1 MFVSGTS
8 PLEVLVDR
16 ASKRLYEM
24 LVIGEHVTLKVTSHG
39 SVYEDVCC
47 VIPVFSRVC
56 LLHTVDW
63 TTVFIL
69 PAKAREYVFTGIDL
83 SVCLSVVDHNN

>member
-1 MFVSGTS
+1 MCHVVVCGVDTS

-39 SVYEDVCC
+39 MLYVPLFTHLSALWQTETGDCPS
-47 VIPVFSRVC
+47 IFS
-56 LLHTVDW
+56 
-63 TTVFIL
+63 
-69 PAKAREYVFTGIDL
+69 L
-83 SVCLSVVDHNN
+83 SENFSPKI

>member
-1 MFVSGTS
+1 VCVTDTS

-39 SVYEDVCC
+39 SMYDILACC
-47 VIPVFSRVC
+47 VIPVFSVFKNYWLC
-56 LLHTVDW
+56 CSIYLLSFLLLMGGQNVSEMT
-63 TTVFIL
+63 
-69 PAKAREYVFTGIDL
+69 
-83 SVCLSVVDHNN
+83 